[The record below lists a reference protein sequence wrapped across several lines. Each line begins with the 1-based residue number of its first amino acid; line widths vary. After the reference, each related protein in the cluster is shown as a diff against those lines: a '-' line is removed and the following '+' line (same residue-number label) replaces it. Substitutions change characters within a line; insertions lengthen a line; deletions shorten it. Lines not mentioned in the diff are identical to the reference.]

1 MRFAPGARPLLDNG
15 VTTSLAATT
24 NVPHFTPLGESILRA
39 LGITAGLLLAVLG
52 QRIVS
57 RAKDWRQ
64 RLLAWALV
72 GVALALIAL
81 GVFWPK

>member
-1 MRFAPGARPLLDNG
+1 M
-15 VTTSLAATT
+15 
-24 NVPHFTPLGESILRA
+24 PHFTPLGESILRA

-64 RLLAWALV
+64 RLFAWALV
-72 GVALALIAL
+72 GAGLALIAVC
-81 GVFWPK
+81 VFWPK